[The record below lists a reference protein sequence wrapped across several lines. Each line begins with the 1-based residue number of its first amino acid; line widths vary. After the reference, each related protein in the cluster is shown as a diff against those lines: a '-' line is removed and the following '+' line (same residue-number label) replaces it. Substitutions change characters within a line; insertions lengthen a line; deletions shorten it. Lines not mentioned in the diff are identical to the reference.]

1 MLLSHQSDT
10 QVHLYFIFFQ
20 FLAIFFLP
28 FNFILH
34 YIDHIHCYNGKF
46 RKVNARCVQ
55 RFVSAPSILFLL
67 FPAVLKHL
75 WLFYRL
81 FILKSRFFFKNNFIE
96 VEFTYHKIDPFS
108 LYNSAIFMS
117 CTANHHNPIW
127 EHFHHPTKVLLGHL
141 WLFHSHLQPQAA
153 WIYLFSVSIDLL
165 IPDISFK

>member
-20 FLAIFFLP
+20 FVAIAFLP

-81 FILKSRFFFKNNFIE
+81 FILKSRFFFKNNFTE

-108 LYNSAIFMS
+108 LYNSMIFMS
-117 CTANHHNPIW
+117 CTAITIIQFENIFIIPQRSFLAIYGYSIPICSLRQH
-127 EHFHHPTKVLLGHL
+127 ESIYS
-141 WLFHSHLQPQAA
+141 LFL
-153 WIYLFSVSIDLL
+153 
-165 IPDISFK
+165 